1 MTLLYCDIETHS
13 PTPIKSGTHRYA
25 EKAEVLLWTYAIDDG
40 PVYCWD
46 VASGA
51 AMPMKLASNLYN
63 PQVMTVW
70 HNGGMFDTVVLKYA
84 LRIDIPMSRVHDTM
98 VQALCH
104 SLPGALGALCEVL
117 KVPVDQS
124 KDKAGRML
132 IRRFCMPQK
141 VGKVLRY
148 TQRNDPEGWAKFIEY
163 AKMDIEAMRE
173 VYKRLPTWNYKGF
186 ERSLWELDQKI
197 NRRGVC
203 IDMELVQGALAAV
216 EKAQTGLAADV
227 VDMTNDEV
235 QTAGQ
240 RDKMLEHI
248 LSEYGIALPDMRAST
263 LERRINDPDVPQ
275 ALKDLLNVRL
285 QASSTSTAKY
295 KALDNSVNSDG
306 RLRGTLQFC
315 GASRT
320 GRWAGRLFQPQNLTR
335 PTISKKLIPLGI
347 ESLKANCT
355 ELVFDDVMAVAS
367 SCLRACI
374 IPSKG
379 KKLVVSDL
387 SNIEG
392 RVQAWIS
399 NEDWKLQAFKDFDN
413 GTGHDL
419 YALSYAKSFGVS
431 PESVMEDKE
440 RGGDQRQ
447 IGKTMELALGF
458 GGGVGAF
465 VTFATAFNI
474 DLEVLKDKI
483 LENAPGWTI
492 DEASGFYDWVI
503 KKNSPTFGLSR
514 DAYVA
519 CDALKRAWRA
529 AHPNIIAF
537 WSHLKTTIED
547 AINTPGVTF
556 ECGRLKIRRD
566 GTWLRVGLPSGRALC
581 YPSIL
586 IEDGQVSYMGMNQ
599 YSRKWQR
606 IRTYFGKSYENIVQG
621 IARDV
626 MAANMPLAEDAG
638 FEIGFSSHD
647 ELVTEAPDDPKFSAS
662 YLSQLL
668 ATVQKWGV
676 GLPLKAA
683 GYESKY
689 YKKD

>member
-70 HNGGMFDTVVLKYA
+70 HNGGMFDTVVLNYA

-124 KDKAGRML
+124 KDKAGHML

-227 VDMTNDEV
+227 VGMTNGEV

-295 KALDNSVNSDG
+295 KAFVNCTNSDG

-320 GRWAGRLFQPQNLTR
+320 GRWAGRLAQLHNMPR
-335 PTISKKLIPLGI
+335 PALKQSMIEMGI
-347 ESLKANCT
+347 ESIKAGCAD
-355 ELVFDDVMAVAS
+355 LVFDNVMELTSSTIRGCIVA
-367 SCLRACI
+367 
-374 IPSKG
+374 SKG
-379 KKLVVSDL
+379 KKLVVADL

-392 RVQAWIS
+392 RDQAWLAG
-399 NEDWKLQAFKDFDN
+399 ETWKVDAFRAFDAGN
-413 GTGHDL
+413 GPDL
-419 YALSYAKSFGVS
+419 YKLAYGKTFGVD
-431 PESVMEDKE
+431 PADVTK
-440 RGGDQRQ
+440 DQRQ
-447 IGKTMELALGF
+447 VGKVLELSMGYQGSA
-458 GGGVGAF
+458 GAF
-465 VTFATAFNI
+465 VMFAAAYNI
-474 DLEVLKDKI
+474 DLEAFARQALDA
-483 LENAPGWTI
+483 APGWAI
-492 DEASGFYDWVI
+492 AEAESFYDWVI
-503 KKNSPTFGLSR
+503 KKPNSKTFGLSR
-514 DAYVA
+514 EAYIA
-519 CDALKRAWRA
+519 CDAVKRGWRE
-529 AHPNIIAF
+529 AHPAISGYWAQ
-537 WSHLKTTIED
+537 LKSTVIE
-547 AINTPGVTF
+547 AIQTPEVTF
-556 ECGRLKIRRD
+556 ECRRVKVRRD
-566 GTWLRVGLPSGRALC
+566 GSWLRIGLPSGRALC
-581 YPSIL
+581 YPSPL
-586 IEDGQVSYMGMNQ
+586 VESDAKGKERVSYMGVDQ
-599 YSRKWQR
+599 YTRKWQR
-606 IRTYFGKSYENIVQG
+606 ISTYGGKIFEQICQSV
-621 IARDV
+621 ARDV
-626 MAANMPLAEDAG
+626 MAWAMPLVEDAG
-638 FEIGFSSHD
+638 FEIVATVHD
-647 ELVTEAPDDPKFSAS
+647 ELICEAPDDPEFSAS
-662 YLSQLL
+662 YLSRLL
-668 ATVQKWGV
+668 ATVPKW
-676 GLPLKAA
+676 AA
-683 GYESKY
+683 GMPLAAAGFESPRY
-689 YKKD
+689 RKD